1 VDIQRIKWG
10 GDTGLFLI
18 NGQSIVWDGTSMFDS
33 TSWSISDEPTPGN

>member
-1 VDIQRIKWG
+1 
-10 GDTGLFLI
+10 LI